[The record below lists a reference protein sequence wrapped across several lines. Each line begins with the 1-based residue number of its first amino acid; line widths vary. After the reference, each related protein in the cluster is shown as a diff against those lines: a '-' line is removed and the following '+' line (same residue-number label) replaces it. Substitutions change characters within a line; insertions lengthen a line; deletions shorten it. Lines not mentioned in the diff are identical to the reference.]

1 MEKVNPIILT
11 MEDGTE
17 YTLEFSRKSIEF
29 AEKRG
34 FKFDELSD
42 YLMTRVPELFYYSF
56 RMHHANM
63 TKKQTDD
70 ILFEKLGGMSEAML
84 TRLGE
89 LYAQGYES
97 LINSEESKNS
107 KVTITM

>member
-1 MEKVNPIILT
+1 MEKVKPIILT

-34 FKFDELSD
+34 FKMDELGD
-42 YLMTRVPELFYYSF
+42 YMMTRVPELFYYSF
-56 RMHHANM
+56 RMHHSTM

-70 ILFEKLGGMSEAML
+70 ILFDKLGGMSEEML

>member
-34 FKFDELSD
+34 FKMDELSE
-42 YLMTRVPELFYYSF
+42 YMMTRVPELFYYSF
-56 RMHHANM
+56 GMHHPNI

-70 ILFEKLGGMSEAML
+70 ILFEKLGGLSEEVL

-97 LINSEESKNS
+97 LINSDTSKNS
-107 KVTITM
+107 TVTITM

>member
-1 MEKVNPIILT
+1 MEKVSPIILT

-17 YTLEFSRKSIEF
+17 YTLEFSRKSVEF
-29 AEKRG
+29 AERRG
-34 FKFDELSD
+34 FKLDDLGD
-42 YLMTRVPELFYYSF
+42 YMMTRVPELFYYAF
-56 RMHHANM
+56 YMHHPYM

-70 ILFEKLGGMSEAML
+70 ILFNKLGGISEEML

-89 LYAQGYES
+89 LHAQGYET
-97 LINSEESKNS
+97 LINSGESKNS

>member
-34 FKFDELSD
+34 FKMDELSD

-56 RMHHANM
+56 RMHHPMM
-63 TKKQTDD
+63 TKKQTDE
-70 ILFEKLGGMSEAML
+70 ILFDKLGGMSEEML

-97 LINSEESKNS
+97 LINSEETKNS

>member
-1 MEKVNPIILT
+1 MEKFNPNMLP

-17 YTLEFSRKSIEF
+17 YTLEFSRKSVEF

-34 FKFDELSD
+34 SKMDELGD
-42 YLMTRVPELFYYSF
+42 YMMTRVPELFYYSF
-56 RMHHANM
+56 RMHHPMM
-63 TKKQTDD
+63 TKKQTDE
-70 ILFEKLGGMSEAML
+70 ILFDKLGGMSEAML

-89 LYAQGYES
+89 LHAQGYES

-107 KVTITM
+107 KVTMTM

>member
-34 FKFDELSD
+34 FKMDELGD
-42 YLMTRVPELFYYSF
+42 YMMTRVPELFYYSF
-56 RMHHANM
+56 RMHHPMM
-63 TKKQTDD
+63 TKKPTDE
-70 ILFEKLGGMSEAML
+70 ILFDKLGGMSEEML

-89 LYAQGYES
+89 LHAQGYES
-97 LINSEESKNS
+97 LINSDESKNS

>member
-34 FKFDELSD
+34 FKMEELGD
-42 YLMTRVPELFYYSF
+42 YMMTRVPELFYYAF
-56 RMHHANM
+56 YMHHPMM

-70 ILFEKLGGMSEAML
+70 ILFNKLGGVTEEML
-84 TRLGE
+84 VRLGE
-89 LYAQGYES
+89 LHAQGYES
-97 LINSEESKNS
+97 LINSSESKNS